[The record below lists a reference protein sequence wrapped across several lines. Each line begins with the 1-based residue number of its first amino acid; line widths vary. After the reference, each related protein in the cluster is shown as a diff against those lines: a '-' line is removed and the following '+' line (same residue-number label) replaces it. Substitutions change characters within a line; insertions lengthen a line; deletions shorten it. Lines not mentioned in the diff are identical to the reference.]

1 MADQTAYNDIS
12 HRYPLIAPNGD
23 NMNNL
28 LKKQRN
34 KRAWCVQQKKKKKK
48 LKLTLSSVI
57 CVDQKKQDVKL
68 LKALNLVEIV
78 Y

>member
-28 LKKQRN
+28 LKKQKDKNQYKRFNIINPIKN
-34 KRAWCVQQKKKKKK
+34 KDK
-48 LKLTLSSVI
+48 
-57 CVDQKKQDVKL
+57 DQ
-68 LKALNLVEIV
+68 
-78 Y
+78 